1 MFNSEAFSFINFK
14 RFNVSISFS
23 PLAFLIELNEVLRK
37 LVVLTPGIS
46 KGY

>member
-1 MFNSEAFSFINFK
+1 MFNSEAFSLINFK
-14 RFNVSISFS
+14 RFSVSNSFS
-23 PLAFLIELNEVLRK
+23 PLAFLIEFNEVFKK